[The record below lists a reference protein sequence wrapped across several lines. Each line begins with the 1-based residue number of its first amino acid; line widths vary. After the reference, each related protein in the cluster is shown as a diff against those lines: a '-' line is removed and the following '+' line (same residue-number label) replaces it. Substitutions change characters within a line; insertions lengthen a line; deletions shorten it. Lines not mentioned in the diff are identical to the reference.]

1 MLKSSLCDYSDTY
14 KLVEGTIIITG
25 AGANAVERKQM
36 KEKNVKHLKLVLHL
50 LNKKVKKT
58 IQK

>member
-1 MLKSSLCDYSDTY
+1 MINQECIVPVVTLDFIITMLKSSLCDYSDTY

-36 KEKNVKHLKLVLHL
+36 KEKNV
-50 LNKKVKKT
+50 
-58 IQK
+58 